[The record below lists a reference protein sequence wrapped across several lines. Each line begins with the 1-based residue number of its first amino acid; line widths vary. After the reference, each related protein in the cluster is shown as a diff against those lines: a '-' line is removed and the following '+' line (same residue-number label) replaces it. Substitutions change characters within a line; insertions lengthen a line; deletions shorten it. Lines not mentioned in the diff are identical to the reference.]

1 MYKILLTAVVLF
13 LLIPANVSNTHIIA
27 SPKPFKKILKI
38 SESELKCL
46 ADNIFYEANSES
58 YEGKLAV
65 ATVTLNRVKSRG
77 FPKTV
82 CGVVKQRS
90 KSGCQFSW
98 VCGNRAL
105 MNRELY
111 ASSRKVAIDVL
122 VHKKRLTS
130 IGNAL
135 YFHGEG
141 VSPSWINKLNPIKKI
156 GPHIFYVIRRN
167 S

>member
-1 MYKILLTAVVLF
+1 MKNIIFALCLCIPSNILSTYSV
-13 LLIPANVSNTHIIA
+13 IPA
-27 SPKPFKKILKI
+27 PKPFKKILKI

-46 ADNIFYEANSES
+46 SDNIFYEANSES

-65 ATVTLNRVKSRG
+65 ATVTLNRVKTKG

-90 KSGCQFSW
+90 KKGCQFSW
-98 VCGNRAL
+98 VCGQRAL
-105 MNRELY
+105 MNKKLY
-111 ASSRKVAIDVL
+111 ASSRRVAIDVL

-141 VSPSWINKLNPIKKI
+141 VSPSWKNAVKPIKKI